1 MVVVGDSWFMQLEDL
16 MAQEGLTDLVI
27 NGSAGFALI
36 DGTWQLVNH
45 GLELDEVA
53 KLAIELCDRGGRH
66 LDLANPFADV
76 SVDGFRV
83 HAVLAAGVSTKPL
96 ISIRKHSA
104 RVFAVSEELQ
114 EVVTSRKNFLVS
126 GATGAGKTT
135 LLRSMLARLG
145 ERVITIEDVSELAF
159 EPPNFVSLVAR
170 QANVEGRG
178 EFGVERLFR
187 EALRM
192 RPDRL
197 VLGEVRGAEFGLL
210 LQALNTGHAGS
221 AATLH
226 ANSLAAV
233 PERLI
238 GLGLLAGLAPETT
251 IALAKTAIDV
261 VIHLQGR
268 NVQVARL
275 RELFD

>member
-1 MVVVGDSWFMQLEDL
+1 MQLEYL
-16 MAQEGLTDLVI
+16 MAEDGLTDLVI
-27 NGSAGFALI
+27 NGSSAFTLI
-36 DGTWQLVNH
+36 SGNWRPFSIQMDES
-45 GLELDEVA
+45 ELA
-53 KLAIELCDRGGRH
+53 KFAIELCDRGGRH

-83 HAVLAAGVSTKPL
+83 HAVLPAGVSTKPL
-96 ISIRKHSA
+96 ISIRKHNA
-104 RVFAVSEELQ
+104 RVFDVSPELQ
-114 EVVTSRKNFLVS
+114 ELVTSRKNFLVS

-135 LLRSMLARLG
+135 LLRSMLSKLTD
-145 ERVITIEDVSELAF
+145 RVITIEDVAELAF
-159 EPPNFVSLVAR
+159 EPTNFVSLLAR
-170 QANVEGRG
+170 QANVEGKG

-197 VLGEVRGAEFGLL
+197 VLGEVRGAEFGLM

-226 ANSLAAV
+226 ANSLSSV

-261 VIHLQGR
+261 VIHLEGR
-268 NVQVARL
+268 NVQVAKL